1 MTDRTVTYA
10 RVHLVAWA
18 VWAGMLVVAA
28 VRAGGYS
35 RVVADSTGEYVA
47 MGVLFA
53 SSFALVA
60 SSVAAKLRVGG
71 MRATFGPISAAAA
84 MTGAMLPAAVKL
96 AARRPANPVP
106 PAGRLGEIE

>member
-1 MTDRTVTYA
+1 MTYA

-47 MGVLFA
+47 MGILFV
-53 SSFALVA
+53 SSFTLVA
-60 SSVAAKLRVGG
+60 SAVAAKPRVGRL
-71 MRATFGPISAAAA
+71 RATFGPISAAAA
-84 MTGAMLPAAVKL
+84 MTGAMLPAALKS
-96 AARRPANPVP
+96 AARSWQHGPAPR
-106 PAGRLGEIE
+106 GDSESE